1 MSYGPQDNVV
11 ECTMMHPA
19 RLFCG
24 FFCAQIQKA
33 EHRPTRSS
41 SQKGENMPT
50 NSTINSQLAALKL
63 IQALFSSGRINA
75 ETYSNVL
82 ARYQVVK

>member
-1 MSYGPQDNVV
+1 MSYGPQDNVA
-11 ECTMMHPA
+11 ECIMVHPA
-19 RLFCG
+19 RLSCG

-41 SQKGENMPT
+41 SQKGENMPS
-50 NSTINSQLAALKL
+50 NSTINPQLAALKF
-63 IQALFSSGRINA
+63 IQALFDSGRINA

-82 ARYQVVK
+82 ARYQMVK